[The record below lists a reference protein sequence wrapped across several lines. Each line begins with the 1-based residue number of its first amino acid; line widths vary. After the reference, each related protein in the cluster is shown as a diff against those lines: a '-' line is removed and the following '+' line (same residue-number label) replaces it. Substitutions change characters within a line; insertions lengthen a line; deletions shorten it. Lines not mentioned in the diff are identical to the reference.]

1 MEVNLRTAAA
11 NADVQI
17 VEVQGRI
24 DAYTHELLEEH
35 LASLLGIGTFSIVC
49 NLAGVDYISGHGL
62 KALLKAIKDA
72 RSHGGDVKLA
82 CPQAAVERT
91 FHFAG
96 FGNACKIFKAEDDA
110 VRDFSANAGPG
121 PDDSEAFAAQTLVGA
136 PPDEGLFSE
145 RTLVGDQPGG
155 GGDVHA
161 EQTLVEGAPDVHAE
175 QTLVGGAKPASGS
188 GIQPD
193 VERTIL
199 DNIETS
205 IHFEQTLIGG
215 EGVPATGVV
224 SDDLSRAVEE
234 ALQLLEP
241 YAEQGVFERLMRGAL
256 VRGMVSPQTMAGF
269 LQAVELPGTGPTAL
283 PELEGAC
290 LLQMSGK
297 GRFRS
302 FSLVGGKVRIGRAK
316 ENDIVLS
323 TPEVS
328 NFHAEVEVTDGGVI
342 VRDLG
347 STNGITVNTQRHEEA
362 EVESG
367 DVIGIGP
374 AVLLFMDPEAQ
385 TRKAGSGAD
394 ASGPRIRITAGPQK
408 GTAFAVAGR
417 SLLMGRDSSND
428 MVLEGEDVA
437 PFHAQLS
444 CVGNAVWLTDL
455 KSESGIKV
463 GGTSVHRRKL
473 ENGDAIAIGDV
484 RMMFEGGDGD
494 GDNEGGGDIEDLRSA
509 QTIAVPPAAATAA
522 RFVVIEGEADPAS
535 VVIGEA
541 PIVIGRARE
550 ADICVEDDAVSRR
563 HAQVERTEK
572 GVLVVDLGS
581 HNGVLVNGKKVK
593 KRILKPG
600 ATVQIGHAVFRLE
613 A

>member
-11 NADVQI
+11 NSDVQI
-17 VEVQGRI
+17 LELQGRI
-24 DAYTHELLEEH
+24 DAYTNELLDEQ
-35 LASLLGIGTFSIVC
+35 LASLLGIGTFNIVC

-62 KALLKAIKDA
+62 KTLLKAIKDA

-82 CPQAAVERT
+82 CPQAAVART
-91 FHFAG
+91 FQFAG
-96 FGNACKIFKAEDDA
+96 FGNACKIFETEDEA
-110 VRDFSANAGPG
+110 VQQFSAGKTG
-121 PDDSEAFAAQTLVGA
+121 SEAFAARTLVGA
-136 PPDEGLFSE
+136 PPDEGVFSE
-145 RTLVGDQPGG
+145 KTLVGDQPGG
-155 GGDVHA
+155 GGDAHA
-161 EQTLVEGAPDVHAE
+161 EPTLVEDAPDIHAE
-175 QTLVGGAKPASGS
+175 PTLVGGGKPASGS

-199 DNIETS
+199 KNIATS
-205 IHFEQTLIGG
+205 IHFEQTLVGS
-215 EGVPATGVV
+215 EGAPPTDVV
-224 SDDLSRAVEE
+224 SDDLGRAVEK

-269 LQAVELPGTGPTAL
+269 LQAVQPPRTGPTAL
-283 PELEGAC
+283 PELEGPC

-297 GRFRS
+297 SRFRS
-302 FSLVGGKVRIGRAK
+302 FPLASGKVRIGRAK

-328 NFHAEVEVTDGGVI
+328 NFHAEVEVTDTGVI

-347 STNGITVNTQRHEEA
+347 STNGITLNTERLEKA

-374 AVLLFMDPEAQ
+374 AVLLFIDPAAQ
-385 TRKAGSGAD
+385 ARKAKAD
-394 ASGPRIRITAGPQK
+394 GDAAGPRIRITAGPQK
-408 GTAFAVAGR
+408 GTAFTVAAR
-417 SLLMGRDSSND
+417 SLLMGRDASND
-428 MVLEGEDVA
+428 MVLESEDVA

-444 CVGNAVWLTDL
+444 CAGNAVWLTDL

-473 ENGDAIAIGDV
+473 EDGDAIAIGDV
-484 RMMFEGGDGD
+484 RMMFEAGDVAG
-494 GDNEGGGDIEDLRSA
+494 EDLRSA
-509 QTIAVPPAAATAA
+509 RTMAVPPPPATAA
-522 RFVVIEGEADPAS
+522 RLVVVEGEADPATA
-535 VVIGEA
+535 VIGEE
-541 PIVIGRARE
+541 PLVIGRSRE
-550 ADICVEDDAVSRR
+550 ADIRVEDDAVSRR

-572 GVLVVDLGS
+572 GILIVDLGS

-593 KRILKPG
+593 KKILKPG
-600 ATVQIGHAVFRLE
+600 DTVQIGYVVFRLE